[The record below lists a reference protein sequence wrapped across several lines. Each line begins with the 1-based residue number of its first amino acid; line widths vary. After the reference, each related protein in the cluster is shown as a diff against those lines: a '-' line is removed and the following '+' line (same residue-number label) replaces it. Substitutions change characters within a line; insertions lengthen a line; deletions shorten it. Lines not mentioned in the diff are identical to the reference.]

1 MAGKPANDHTQNTGA
16 FFPEWEKLK
25 ICVLQP
31 DYSTCDVD
39 YKDYDP
45 PRDLSGLIP
54 SARFDHV
61 LLNKLTTYKQL
72 KELKKNNYD
81 IFVNLCEGYL
91 EWEVPSIDV
100 IYFLELLNLP
110 FTGPNSL
117 LYDPPKEL
125 MKYVAYTEGVAT
137 PEYVLIEDSSLD
149 IEKLCAQLQ
158 YPLFVKPHKAG
169 DSLGVDH
176 SSLVRNIDELKQKV
190 SAIDEYAPLL
200 VEEYIEG
207 REFTVMLSAGI
218 GEKAAPIIFHPVEYI
233 FPDGFDFKTYS
244 LKTSELHPNANIPVP
259 EATIAD
265 RLKAAAKKI
274 FSAFNGVG
282 YGRLDFRMNDKG
294 ELFFLEINFTCS
306 VFYKDGYEGSADYI
320 LKFDGFGQ
328 ANFLKHIITEGISRH
343 KQKQKKYYVKGSP
356 IAGYGIYAAE
366 KMYADEVIFKGEE
379 LAQRIVSKRYVEE
392 NWNVNQKE
400 IFRKYA
406 YPLSKEVFL
415 LWDNNPCE
423 WAPQNHSCVPNTAYD
438 GLNVIATR
446 NILKGEE
453 LTLDYASFLDENMEP
468 FNCQCGSPECRGLI
482 TGIDN
487 NSVTEREDKPLLKL
501 T

>member
-1 MAGKPANDHTQNTGA
+1 MPGKQAPHQQTGA
-16 FFPEWEKLK
+16 ELFSPDRDRLR

-31 DYSTCDVD
+31 DYSTTNVD

-45 PRDLSGLIP
+45 PRDLSHLIP
-54 SARFDHV
+54 SATFDHV

-72 KELKKNNYD
+72 KELKKSNYD

-110 FTGPNSL
+110 FTGPTSL

-125 MKYVAYTEGVAT
+125 MKYVAYTENVST
-137 PEYVLIEDSSLD
+137 PEFVLIENSGQN
-149 IEKLCAQLQ
+149 IESACSKLQ

-176 SSLVRNIDELKQKV
+176 SSLVRNLDELKSKV
-190 SAIDEYAPLL
+190 AAIVDEYAPLL
-200 VEEYIEG
+200 VEEYVEG
-207 REFTVMLSAGI
+207 REFTVML
-218 GEKAAPIIFHPVEYI
+218 AANTGDEPTVFHPVEYI
-233 FPDGFDFKTYS
+233 FPEGFEYKTYS
-244 LKTSELHPNANIPVP
+244 IKTSELHPNANIPVAD
-259 EATIAD
+259 ETIVE
-265 RLKAAAKKI
+265 RLKDAAKKI
-274 FSAFNGVG
+274 FKAFNGVG
-282 YGRLDFRMNDKG
+282 YGRLDFRMNDAG

-320 LKFDGFGQ
+320 LQYDGYGQ
-328 ANFLKHIITEGISRH
+328 SNFLRHIIKEGISRYR
-343 KQKQKKYYVKGSP
+343 QKQKKYYIKGSP
-356 IAGYGIYAAE
+356 IAGYGIYATE
-366 KMYADEVIFKGEE
+366 KIFANELVFKGEE
-379 LAQRIVSKRYVEE
+379 LAQRIVTKKFVEK
-392 NWNVNQKE
+392 NWDVNQKE

-423 WAPQNHSCVPNTAYD
+423 WAPQNHSCSPNTAYN

-446 NILKGEE
+446 NILKDEE

-468 FNCQCGSPECRGLI
+468 FNCQCGAPNCRGLI

-487 NSVTEREDKPLLKL
+487 NSVTEREDKPQLKL
-501 T
+501 S